1 MDILLNVSP
10 LFSAMLAG
18 MCGAIIGSYIGV
30 IVLRWPRSEQT
41 VVGRSTCDGCNRTL
55 GWYEMLPLLSWVALR
70 GRCAQCRAP
79 IDSIQPLSEALSAA
93 VGFTVFLLLPPTE
106 AFAWLTLLLL
116 LLPIAMLDA
125 RHFWLPDRLTIAL
138 AAVGTIGGSVTSGGS
153 GLCMRLIGAMLA
165 YLLLEG
171 LRRAYKALRHREG
184 MGAGDPKLAAAIA
197 LWCAPLDL
205 PLLLLGASGIGVG
218 LVLFATARRSAV
230 TQLPFGTCLALAVPL
245 LLVAQHLPN
254 WP

>member
-1 MDILLNVSP
+1 MDILLYVGPLVS
-10 LFSAMLAG
+10 AILAG

-41 VVGRSTCDGCNRTL
+41 VAGRSTCDGCGRTL
-55 GWYEMLPLLSWVALR
+55 SWYEMLPLLSWVALR

-79 IDSIQPLSEALSAA
+79 IDGIQPLSEALSAA
-93 VGFTVFLLLPPTE
+93 VGFTVFLLLPPTA

-153 GLCMRLIGAMLA
+153 GLATRLMGAVLA
-165 YLLLEG
+165 YLLLEA
-171 LRRAYKALRHREG
+171 LRRTYMVLRHREG

-205 PLLLLGASGIGVG
+205 PLLLLGASGFGLV
-218 LVLFATARRSAV
+218 LVLFATVRGRDV
-230 TQLPFGTCLALAVPL
+230 TRLPFGTCLALAVPL
-245 LLVAQHLPN
+245 LLCSQ
-254 WP
+254 WFSYWF

>member
-1 MDILLNVSP
+1 MDILLYVDPLVS
-10 LFSAMLAG
+10 AILAG

-41 VVGRSTCDGCNRTL
+41 VAGRSTCDGCGRTL
-55 GWYEMLPLLSWVALR
+55 SWYEMLPLLSWVALR

-79 IDSIQPLSEALSAA
+79 IDGIQPLSEMLGAA
-93 VGFTVFLLLPPTE
+93 IGFTTFLLLPLTA
-106 AFAWLTLLLL
+106 AFACSALLLL

-138 AAVGTIGGSVTSGGS
+138 AAFGTIGGSITSGGS
-153 GLCMRLIGAMLA
+153 GLGARLMGAVLA

-171 LRRAYKALRHREG
+171 LRRAYMVLRHREG

-205 PLLLLGASGIGVG
+205 PLLLLGASAVG
-218 LVLFATARRSAV
+218 LGLALFATARGRDV
-230 TQLPFGTCLALAVPL
+230 TRLPFGTCLALAVPL
-245 LLVAQHLPN
+245 LLCGQ
-254 WP
+254 WFSYWF